1 MDIVYLI
8 AAGALWAAVVGLAI
22 GCERLQGRKVTP

>member
-8 AAGALWAAVVGLAI
+8 AAGACWMAVVALAL
-22 GCERLQGRKVTP
+22 GCERLQNRQVTT

>member
-8 AAGALWAAVVGLAI
+8 AAGAFWAAVVALAV
-22 GCERLQGRKVTP
+22 GCERLQNHRAAP

>member
-8 AAGALWAAVVGLAI
+8 ATAAFWAAVVALAV
-22 GCERLQGRKVTP
+22 GCERLQTRKVTP

>member
-8 AAGALWAAVVGLAI
+8 TAGALWAPIVALAV
-22 GCERLQGRKVTP
+22 GCERLRNRKVAP